1 MGGKKEGDRR
11 WDREVSGRFV
21 SFTSINSSS
30 SSSNKK
36 EVRCKGRRKEKKG
49 QTV

>member
-30 SSSNKK
+30 SSNKK
-36 EVRCKGRRKEKKG
+36 EVGCKGRRKEKKG